1 MNDAPITLAVAFTA
15 YAIHLALSHAA
26 DYPMRQRLHTQL
38 EANYGM
44 FEHCRMVH
52 KINAEFD
59 RLEREAG
66 VSQTS
71 WQGGEK
77 SNS

>member
-1 MNDAPITLAVAFTA
+1 MTDAPITLAVAFTA

-38 EANYGM
+38 AEHYGALA
-44 FEHCRMVH
+44 HCRTIH

-71 WQGGEK
+71 WHGQQ
-77 SNS
+77 S